1 MFINDMIKSGYFMY
15 MAEAE
20 GLDSLVSTRTAK
32 INAIIK
38 DFKYIVNQGEN
49 PNDYISEVLAKH
61 GLSEQSL
68 TKAESERI
76 NREVNGTY

>member
-76 NREVNGTY
+76 NLRP